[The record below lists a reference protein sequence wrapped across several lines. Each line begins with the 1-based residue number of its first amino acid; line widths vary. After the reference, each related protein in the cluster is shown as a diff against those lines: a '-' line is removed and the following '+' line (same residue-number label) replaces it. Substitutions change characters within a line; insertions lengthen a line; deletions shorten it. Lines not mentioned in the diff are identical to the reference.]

1 MNAKRN
7 TTLIRDRN
15 QRFQI
20 VNSPFGG
27 TQYSFNKVVLIDE
40 KNEFGED
47 SYLELKNKYEIDF
60 LNKYNLNVSEVNEKI
75 ILVNEDTRK
84 LLSDLILDNTIYN
97 IVSEAVYGVCDL
109 TEKQKLFFFKNK

>member
-1 MNAKRN
+1 MNTKRSTN
-7 TTLIRDRN
+7 LLKEKN
-15 QRFQI
+15 HKYQI
-20 VNSPFGG
+20 INSPLF
-27 TQYSFNKVVLIDE
+27 TEYSFNKVVLIEE
-40 KNEFGED
+40 KNNFGQD
-47 SYLELKNKYEIDF
+47 ADLELQDKYEIDF

-97 IVSEAVYGVCDL
+97 IISEAVYGLCDL

>member
-7 TTLIRDRN
+7 TTLIKDRN
-15 QRFQI
+15 QRYQI
-20 VNSPFGG
+20 INSPIG
-27 TQYSFNKVVLIDE
+27 TQYSFSKVVLIDE

-47 SYLELKNKYEIDF
+47 GDLELQDKYEIDF

-97 IVSEAVYGVCDL
+97 IISEAVYGLCDL